1 MIMAGRMRRDVSKKQ
16 FWQDLIR
23 RWESSVQSIH
33 EFCTE
38 QGVSESSFY
47 AWRRAIAASNAPRT
61 PAVPKVQDDKLPVFV
76 PIRLAA
82 VSTLRPTLEVVVGP
96 GRVIRV
102 PPDFDAATLR
112 SLLAVLEEAPSC

>member
-1 MIMAGRMRRDVSKKQ
+1 MAGRKHRDVSKKQ
-16 FWQDLIR
+16 FWQDLVR
-23 RWESSVQSIH
+23 RWESSGQSIH

-47 AWRRAIAASNAPRT
+47 AWRRAFAASNAART
-61 PAVPKVQDDKLPVFV
+61 PPAPKARHDDLPAFV

-82 VSTLRPTLEVVVGP
+82 VPTQRPTLEVVVGS

-102 PPDFDAATLR
+102 PPDFDPATLR
-112 SLLAVLEEAPSC
+112 DLLAILEEAASC